1 MARGF
6 SQTYG
11 VNYLDTYATIV
22 KLTLIRILPG
32 IAATY
37 ELEIH
42 QMDVVT
48 AFLTG
53 ELEEEI
59 YMEPS
64 VELKLRVVKS

>member
-11 VNYLDTYATIV
+11 VDYLDTYATVV
-22 KLTLIRILPG
+22 KLILIKILPA

-37 ELEIH
+37 ELEIY
-42 QMDVVT
+42 QMDVMT

-53 ELEEEI
+53 ELEKEI
-59 YMEPS
+59 YMEQS
-64 VELKLRVVKS
+64 MELKLRVVKS